1 MAIGVSISEETATV
15 VPDVEYV
22 DISIMEPSVMVAVV
36 DERVDISVVENEIV
50 VSIENDK
57 IDVSVNE
64 EVVQI
69 IIAEGNDAVI
79 VSEEDEVYDIEVDT
93 SVPGITY
100 VGQATPGTPASAATW
115 RIKRITD
122 SGTGSSVD
130 WAEGTAQFMF
140 VWNDHLTLTYGP

>member
-1 MAIGVSISEETATV
+1 MAVGVSISEETATV
-15 VPDVEYV
+15 VPDIEYV
-22 DISIMEPSVMVAVV
+22 GISITEPTVTVAVV
-36 DERVDISVVENEIV
+36 DERVDISVIENEVV

-64 EVVQI
+64 EVVQV
-69 IIAEGNDAVI
+69 IIAEGNESVI

-100 VGQATPGTPASAATW
+100 VGQALPGTPASASAW

-130 WAEGTAQFMF
+130 WAEGTAQFTF
-140 VWNDHLTLTYGP
+140 SWNDHLTLTYGP